1 MKVIEGSFGKQA
13 PSDLSQ
19 RLREMA
25 DEVDNGQI
33 TSAIIGY
40 VYEGNYNF
48 LWGASL
54 AESIILAALL
64 QQTSI
69 DNMRG

>member
-1 MKVIEGSFGKQA
+1 MKVIEGKFGKHA

-25 DEVDNGQI
+25 DAVDEGKI
-33 TSAIIGY
+33 TAAVIGY
-40 VYEGNYNF
+40 VYEENYHF

-54 AESIILAALL
+54 AESILLSALL

-69 DNMRG
+69 DNMRA